1 MEADLQELWDNT
13 YLKGRKTSDVSR
25 TEGLGQS
32 HLETA
37 HLLRLRKLGDLE
49 ASPSCRYFLGP
60 CYGQFLGARNMG
72 RGFCG
77 KYMKQFRNIFEIIRS
92 EGYNPEKGMLEVVVI
107 DGETYLADGHRRLAS
122 MTALGGQGKI
132 QVSNVRNKYWII
144 YVRKLICKCMRK
156 SYLTSQGR
164 KVLYQPIMHPAFSG
178 YSTEKHNASY
188 RNAMNTLSTYC
199 GNVKGKKI
207 LDVGS
212 CYGYYSFELAR
223 AGAFVV
229 AIDNDLKRVDIARKT
244 SILYGLDW
252 SNPLFVH
259 GSIGPY
265 IEATPDSFDYALM
278 LNVFHHIYDKP
289 NGWQILTSIAEKSD
303 KVLLSMDHANPRKIG
318 GQKDVPRFIEN
329 HSTLKLCE
337 DLGPFMFGRRLY
349 AFRK

>member
-144 YVRKLICKCMRK
+144 YVKKLVQKCIRK
-156 SYLTSQGR
+156 SYLASQGR
-164 KVLYQPIMHPAFSG
+164 KVLYQPIMHPAFSC
-178 YSTEKHNASY
+178 YSTEKHNTSY
-188 RNAMNTLSTYC
+188 RNAVNIISDYF
-199 GNVKGKKI
+199 GSVKGKKI

-229 AIDNDLKRVDIARKT
+229 AIDNDLKRVDISRKT
-244 SILYGLDW
+244 AILHGLDW

-259 GSIGPY
+259 GSIEPF
-265 IEATPDSFDYALM
+265 IEETPDRFDCALM
-278 LNVFHHIYDKP
+278 LNVFHHIYNKP
-289 NGWQILTSIAEKSD
+289 NGWKTLNSIANKSD
-303 KVLLSMDHANPRKIG
+303 KVLLSMDHAHPLKIG
-318 GQKDVPRFIEN
+318 GQKDIPHFIES
-329 HSTLKLCE
+329 HSNLKLYE
-337 DLGPFMFGRRLY
+337 DLGSFMFSRRLY
-349 AFRK
+349 VFGK